1 MCCLYGMM
9 DYKKNLTS
17 WQKTHI
23 ISVLSTFCE
32 ARGTDATG
40 IAYQTGGRLH
50 IYKRPV
56 AAHRM
61 RFRIP
66 EKAYLIMGHTR
77 MTTQGSAKRNYN
89 NHPFRGR
96 IRNNDFALAHNG
108 VLQNDVSLRKKKHLP
123 KSKIQTDSY
132 VAVQLLEQNRALD
145 LNSLREMAEQVEG
158 SFAFTVMDTQ
168 NNLYFVKGDNPLC
181 IYHYPKTGMY
191 LYASTEEILQK
202 ALDALHLPLEKP
214 EKINVSCGELL
225 KIDSN
230 GSITRDSFCDDHL
243 KASYYNSYA
252 TRPWGWRCSGY
263 DMAYIKDYYG
273 TDYIEELKSVA
284 GAFGYCADDVEHLL
298 EEGFSPE
305 ELEDYFYGCEC

>member
-1 MCCLYGMM
+1 
-9 DYKKNLTS
+9 
-17 WQKTHI
+17 
-23 ISVLSTFCE
+23 
-32 ARGTDATG
+32 
-40 IAYQTGGRLH
+40 
-50 IYKRPV
+50 
-56 AAHRM
+56 
-61 RFRIP
+61 
-66 EKAYLIMGHTR
+66 MGHTR

-145 LNSLREMAEQVEG
+145 LNSLKEMAEQVEG

-202 ALDALHLPLEKP
+202 ALDALHLPLENP
-214 EKINVSCGELL
+214 EKINVSCGEIL

-230 GSITRDSFCDDHL
+230 GNITRDSFCDDHL

-252 TRPWGWRCSGY
+252 AHPWGWRCGY

-273 TDYIEELKSVA
+273 ADYIEELKSVA

-298 EEGFSPE
+298 EEGFTPE

>member
-9 DYKKNLTS
+9 DYKKKLTS
-17 WQKTHI
+17 CQKTHI
-23 ISVLSTFCE
+23 ISVLSAFCE

-40 IAYQTGGRLH
+40 IAYQTCGRLH

-66 EKAYLIMGHTR
+66 ERASLIMGHTR

-145 LNSLREMAEQVEG
+145 LNSLKEMAEQVEG

-202 ALDALHLPLEKP
+202 ALDALHLPLENP
-214 EKINVSCGELL
+214 EKINVSCGEIL

-230 GSITRDSFCDDHL
+230 GNITRDSFCDDHQ

-252 TRPWGWRCSGY
+252 AHPWGWRCGY

-273 TDYIEELKSVA
+273 ADYIEELKSVA

-298 EEGFSPE
+298 EEGFTPE

>member
-1 MCCLYGMM
+1 MCSLFGLIDFKEC
-9 DYKKNLTS
+9 
-17 WQKTHI
+17 
-23 ISVLSTFCE
+23 LSTHTKNKILNTLARECQV
-32 ARGTDATG
+32 RGTDATG
-40 IAYQTGGRLH
+40 IAYNFNDRLR
-50 IYKRPV
+50 IYKRPLP
-56 AAHRM
+56 ARKMKIH
-61 RFRIP
+61 IP
-66 EKAYLIMGHTR
+66 NGVNVVMGHTR

-145 LNSLREMAEQVEG
+145 LNSLKEMAEQVEG

-202 ALDALHLPLEKP
+202 ALDALHLPLENP
-214 EKINVSCGELL
+214 EKINVSCGEIL

-230 GSITRDSFCDDHL
+230 GNITRDSFCDDHL

-252 TRPWGWRCSGY
+252 AHPWGWRCGY

-273 TDYIEELKSVA
+273 ADYIEELKSVA

-298 EEGFSPE
+298 EEGFTPE

>member
-9 DYKKNLTS
+9 DYKRNLTA

-23 ISVLSTFCE
+23 ISVLSTYCE
-32 ARGTDATG
+32 ARRTDATG
-40 IAYQTGGRLH
+40 IAYHVGGRLH

-66 EKAYLIMGHTR
+66 EKACLIMGHTR
-77 MTTQGSAKRNYN
+77 LTTQGSEKRNYN

-96 IRNNDFALAHNG
+96 IQNNEFALAHNG
-108 VLQNDVSLRKKKHLP
+108 VLHNDASLRKKKHLP

-132 VAVQLLEQNRALD
+132 IAVQLLEQNRVLD
-145 LNSLREMAEQVEG
+145 MNSLKEMAEQVEG
-158 SFAFTVMDTQ
+158 SFAFTVMDAQ

-225 KIDSN
+225 QIDCKGN
-230 GSITRDSFCDDHL
+230 LARDCFCTDNL
-243 KASYYNSYA
+243 QNTYYGA
-252 TRPWGWRCSGY
+252 RPWIWQCGRNDGISFE
-263 DMAYIKDYYG
+263 DYYG

-284 GAFGYCADDVEHLL
+284 GVFGFCANDIDCLL
-298 EEGFSPE
+298 ENGFTPE
-305 ELEDYFYGCEC
+305 ELEEYFYGEEW

>member
-1 MCCLYGMM
+1 
-9 DYKKNLTS
+9 
-17 WQKTHI
+17 
-23 ISVLSTFCE
+23 
-32 ARGTDATG
+32 
-40 IAYQTGGRLH
+40 
-50 IYKRPV
+50 
-56 AAHRM
+56 
-61 RFRIP
+61 
-66 EKAYLIMGHTR
+66 MGHTR

-108 VLQNDVSLRKKKHLP
+108 VLQNDISLRKKKHLP

-145 LNSLREMAEQVEG
+145 MNSLKEMAEQVEG

-202 ALDALHLPLEKP
+202 ALDALHLPLEKA

-225 KIDSN
+225 KIDSSGN
-230 GSITRDSFCDDHL
+230 ITRGSFCNDHL

-252 TRPWGWRCSGY
+252 THPWSWRCGY
-263 DMAYIKDYYG
+263 DMAYIEAYYG
-273 TDYIEELKSVA
+273 TSYIEELKSVA

-298 EEGFSPE
+298 EEGFTPE

>member
-23 ISVLSTFCE
+23 ISVLSAFCE

-145 LNSLREMAEQVEG
+145 LNSLKEMAEQVEG
-158 SFAFTVMDTQ
+158 SFAFTVMDVQ

-202 ALDALHLPLEKP
+202 ALDALHLPLEKA

-225 KIDSN
+225 KIDSSGN
-230 GSITRDSFCDDHL
+230 ITRGSFCNDHL

-252 TRPWGWRCSGY
+252 THPWSWRCGY
-263 DMAYIKDYYG
+263 DMAYIETYYG
-273 TDYIEELKSVA
+273 TSYIEELKSVA

-298 EEGFSPE
+298 EEGFTPE

>member
-9 DYKKNLTS
+9 DYKKKLTS

-23 ISVLSTFCE
+23 ISVLSAFCE

-66 EKAYLIMGHTR
+66 ERANLIMGHTR

-108 VLQNDVSLRKKKHLP
+108 VLQNDISLRKKKHLP

-214 EKINVSCGELL
+214 EKINVSCGDLL
-225 KIDSN
+225 KIDRN
-230 GSITRDSFCDDHL
+230 GNITRDSFCNDHM

-252 TRPWGWRCSGY
+252 THPWSWRCGY
-263 DMAYIKDYYG
+263 DIYYG
-273 TDYIEELKSVA
+273 TSYIEELKSVA

-298 EEGFSPE
+298 EEGFTPE

>member
-1 MCCLYGMM
+1 
-9 DYKKNLTS
+9 
-17 WQKTHI
+17 
-23 ISVLSTFCE
+23 
-32 ARGTDATG
+32 
-40 IAYQTGGRLH
+40 
-50 IYKRPV
+50 
-56 AAHRM
+56 
-61 RFRIP
+61 
-66 EKAYLIMGHTR
+66 MGHTR

-96 IRNNDFALAHNG
+96 IQNNDFALAHNG

-145 LNSLREMAEQVEG
+145 LNSLKEMAEQVEG

-225 KIDSN
+225 KIDSS

-243 KASYYNSYA
+243 KASCYNSYA
-252 TRPWGWRCSGY
+252 THPWNWRCNY
-263 DMAYIKDYYG
+263 DMAYIEAYYG
-273 TDYIEELKSVA
+273 TSYIEELKSVA

-305 ELEDYFYGCEC
+305 ELDKGKAVPFLYFLYGKEELYENRLYSCQYTGAEYHSAENADGSLRRG

>member
-23 ISVLSTFCE
+23 ISVLSAFCE

-66 EKAYLIMGHTR
+66 ERANLIMGHTR

-108 VLQNDVSLRKKKHLP
+108 VLQNDISLRKKKHLP

-284 GAFGYCADDVEHLL
+284 GAFGYCVDDVEHLL